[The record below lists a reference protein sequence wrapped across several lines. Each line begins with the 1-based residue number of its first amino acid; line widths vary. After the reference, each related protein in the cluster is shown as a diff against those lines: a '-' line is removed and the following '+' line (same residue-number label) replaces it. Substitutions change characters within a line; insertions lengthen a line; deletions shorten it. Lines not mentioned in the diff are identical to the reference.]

1 MNWIWEPIKTAMLLE
16 LCHGPFRSSLLPT
29 WLHFDSEVGCHSKSV
44 LRSPPGSLLGSAQL
58 RPELEVDPQDEL
70 GDLHAGGPNNEK
82 LLDRSK
88 PSLYFFVAL
97 CTFSMSCFFEA
108 QRGCERRP
116 VLQANHENP

>member
-1 MNWIWEPIKTAMLLE
+1 MLLE
-16 LCHGPFRSSLLPT
+16 LCYGPFRSSLLPT
-29 WLHFDSEVGCHSKSV
+29 WLYHDSEVGCHSKPV
-44 LRSPPGSLLGSAQL
+44 LRSPPGSLFGSAHL

-82 LLDRSK
+82 LLNRSK
-88 PSLYFFVAL
+88 LSLYFFAAL

-108 QRGCERRP
+108 QWGYERRT